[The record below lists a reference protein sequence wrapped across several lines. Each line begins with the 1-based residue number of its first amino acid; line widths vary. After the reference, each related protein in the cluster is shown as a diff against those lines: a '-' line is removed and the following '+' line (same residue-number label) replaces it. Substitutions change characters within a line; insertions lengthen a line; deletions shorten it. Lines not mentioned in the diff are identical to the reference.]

1 MKDTPNKKSLDGS
14 SKINELAKQLTGVLS
29 ETFFGDNQRRYNMM
43 KISSHG
49 LVSTKVAPDGSIQK
63 DVVFVPNNKPTVDIE
78 DIRGNTVSI
87 HLVGRLEYRCNP
99 SGDNYI
105 YAYYV
110 SKHSDE
116 EIIMNPKLV
125 FSNIDINELDDNPE
139 YSDLVANML
148 LSKNNI
154 ELSQVGGYIGEIRQQ
169 SSLPVGEQRVSPGFY
184 TFQMSENYLLEY
196 DGEVIEAVTAYQA
209 QQQKKQQK
217 AKENNNEER

>member
-1 MKDTPNKKSLDGS
+1 MQNTPNKKSPDGS

-49 LVSTKVAPDGSIQK
+49 LVSTKVAPDGSIKK
-63 DVVFVPNNKPTVDIE
+63 DVVFVPDNKPTVDIE
-78 DIRGNTVSI
+78 DINGNTVSI
-87 HLVGRLEYRCNP
+87 HLVGRLVYHCNP

-110 SKHSDE
+110 SKHSNE

-154 ELSQVGGYIGEIRQQ
+154 ELSQVGGYIGEIHQQ
-169 SSLPVGEQRVSPGFY
+169 SSLPVGKENRSPGFY
-184 TFQMSENYLLEY
+184 TYQMSQEYALVY
-196 DGEVIEAVTAYQA
+196 DGEIIEAVTAYQEE
-209 QQQKKQQK
+209 QQK
-217 AKENNNEER
+217 AKEKNDEER